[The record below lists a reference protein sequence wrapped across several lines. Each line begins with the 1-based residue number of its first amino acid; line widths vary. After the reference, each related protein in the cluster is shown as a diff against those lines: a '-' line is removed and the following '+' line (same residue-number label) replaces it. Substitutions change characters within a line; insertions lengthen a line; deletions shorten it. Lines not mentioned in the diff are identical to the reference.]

1 MIKSVKFWDRMRAA
15 AYTYQPHEH
24 VISIRDPGDPPVNFQ
39 GSPGDVRTLAFYDV
53 VDTVKVRES
62 FTAHPM
68 SKNDAAHIDHII
80 RQWDKVP
87 EHIDVIVHCVAGAS
101 RSAAVALYIHHVTGC
116 EFPTMSFANNANLHV
131 LGELG
136 KAGNTDPMP
145 TYKQML
151 DLGSL
156 T

>member
-15 AYTYQPHEH
+15 AYIYQPHEH

-53 VDTVKVRES
+53 VETMRVRDK
-62 FTAHPM
+62 FTAHAM
-68 SKNDAAHIDHII
+68 SAGEAAYIDGLI
-80 RQWDKVP
+80 REWDKVP
-87 EHIDVIVHCVAGAS
+87 QHIDLIIHCVAGAS
-101 RSAAVALYIHHVTGC
+101 RSAAVALYAHHVTGC

-131 LGELG
+131 LGALG
-136 KAGNTDPMP
+136 KVGNTDITS
-145 TYKQML
+145 TYEQML